1 MLITGQ
7 RKVPID
13 NPFKQMGWK
22 KIPLKDFSKFPVIL
36 VESQPCVVDLV
47 GSIKKSANE
56 TQFIR
61 IRYNAKMISQQAR
74 EGLRSSSALSFL
86 KICF

>member
-13 NPFKQMGWK
+13 NPFKHMGWK
-22 KIPLKDFSKFPVIL
+22 KILLKDFSKFPVIP

-61 IRYNAKMISQQAR
+61 IRYNAKMISQKAR

-86 KICF
+86 KIYF